1 MAAES
6 TDKAAT
12 RRADTEDEG
21 TPPSP
26 RQRLPLNTA
35 GDVRRELARLYR
47 EVRAARQK
55 QDPLSVADASRM
67 ANILQILGRLIEISD
82 LEGRVEALEAYR
94 RQEEAGH
101 GARPH

>member
-1 MAAES
+1 MAAKS
-6 TDKAAT
+6 TNKAAT
-12 RRADTEDEG
+12 SRAGIEDGG
-21 TPPSP
+21 TPPPP

-47 EVRAARQK
+47 EVRAARQNK
-55 QDPLSVADASRM
+55 DPLSVADASRM

-82 LEGRVEALEAYR
+82 LEGRIEALEAYR